1 MKRCLADR
9 WDVNF
14 IPEGTGQ
21 STKLRFSCSSEAI
34 SGFFFFYKDSNLGLA
49 FLSALPY
56 LCIKRI
62 YPLQTIQFIRCGS
75 ALFRYLPDRNNVI
88 PEPKQEEAQI

>member
-9 WDVNF
+9 WDVNV

-21 STKLRFSCSSEAI
+21 STKLGIFLAVRKQSVV
-34 SGFFFFYKDSNLGLA
+34 FFYKDSNLGLA